1 MKTELRYGIIG
12 AGSMGREHIENIKV
26 MGGAAVTALSD
37 PHVPSQDAALA
48 MAPGAKVFSDHR
60 ALLDSGLVDAVVI
73 ATPNDTHAAVLKDAL
88 ATDLAV
94 FVEKPLATTVED
106 LKSILSWDEK
116 RSAMTWMG
124 LEYRFMPPV
133 AEAIARAQEGDAGKI
148 HQVSIREHREPFYPK
163 VDNWNRFADR
173 TGGTLVEKCCHYF
186 NLMDIVIGEQPIRVF
201 ASGGQSVNHLDE
213 KYDGKQANML
223 DNAYVVLEYANGAR
237 GMLDLCMFGEGSF
250 DKEILT
256 IVGDEGKIESFLPS
270 QVVRASRRESIGKL
284 SGWARGASRA
294 RGSEQKIVHNYD
306 VKYMGHHYGASYLEH
321 TKFRDAIL
329 NSTPAEVSLKDG
341 VMSVVTGLAAH
352 KSINEGRVVEIKEL
366 WS

>member
-1 MKTELRYGIIG
+1 
-12 AGSMGREHIENIKV
+12 MGREHIENIKV
-26 MGGAAVTALSD
+26 MGGAVVTALSD
-37 PHVPSQDAALA
+37 PHVPSQEAALA

-73 ATPNDTHAAVLKDAL
+73 ATPNDTHAAVLKDVL

-106 LKSILSWDEK
+106 LKSILSWDDK

-186 NLMDIVIGEQPIRVF
+186 NLMDIVIGEHPIRVF

-329 NSTPAEVSLKDG
+329 NSTPAEVSLRDG

-366 WS
+366 WG

>member
-1 MKTELRYGIIG
+1 MKRELRYGIIG

-60 ALLDSGLVDAVVI
+60 ALLDSGLVDAVII

>member
-1 MKTELRYGIIG
+1 MKRELRYGIIG

-26 MGGAAVTALSD
+26 MGGAVVTALSD
-37 PHVPSQDAALA
+37 PHVPSQEAALA
-48 MAPGAKVFSDHR
+48 LAPGAKVFTDHR

>member
-26 MGGAAVTALSD
+26 MGGAAVTAISD
-37 PHVPSQDAALA
+37 PHVPSQEAALA

-60 ALLDSGLVDAVVI
+60 ALLDSGLIDAVVI

-106 LKSILSWDEK
+106 LESILSWDDK

-133 AEAIARAQEGDAGKI
+133 AEAIARAKEGEAGKI

-163 VDNWNRFADR
+163 VDNWNRFAER

-186 NLMDIVIGEQPIRVF
+186 NLMDIVVGETPVRVF
-201 ASGGQSVNHLDE
+201 ASGGQAVNHLDE
-213 KYDGKQANML
+213 QYDGKQADML
-223 DNAYVVLEYANGAR
+223 DNAFVVLEYANGAR

-270 QVVRASRRESIGKL
+270 QVVRASRRETIGKL
-284 SGWARGASRA
+284 SGWKQGASRGS
-294 RGSEQKIVHNYD
+294 GSEQKIVHNYD
-306 VKYMGHHYGASYLEH
+306 VKYMGHHYGASYIEH

-329 NSTPAEVSLKDG
+329 NSTAAEVTLLDG
-341 VMSVVTGLAAH
+341 VTSVVTGLAAH

-366 WS
+366 WG

>member
-1 MKTELRYGIIG
+1 MKSELRYGIIG

-26 MGGAAVTALSD
+26 MGGATVSALSD
-37 PHVPSQDAALA
+37 PHKPSQDAALA

-60 ALLDSGLVDAVVI
+60 ALLDSGLIDAVIV
-73 ATPNDTHAAVLKDAL
+73 ATPNDTHAAVLKDCL

-133 AEAIARAQEGDAGKI
+133 AEAITRAKEGEAGKI

-163 VDNWNRFADR
+163 VDNWNRFAER

-186 NLMDIVIGEQPIRVF
+186 NLMDIVVGEQPVRVF

-213 KYDGKQANML
+213 KYDGKQADML

-237 GMLDLCMFGEGSF
+237 GMLDLCMFGEGTF

-270 QVVRASRRESIGKL
+270 QVVRASRRETIGKL
-284 SGWARGASRA
+284 SGWKQGASRGS
-294 RGSEQKIVHNYD
+294 GSEQKIVHNYD
-306 VKYMGHHYGASYLEH
+306 VKYMGHHYGASYIEH

-329 NSTPAEVSLKDG
+329 NSTPAEVTLKDG
-341 VMSVVTGLAAH
+341 ITSVVTGLAAH

-366 WS
+366 WG

>member
-1 MKTELRYGIIG
+1 MKRELRYGIIG

-26 MGGAAVTALSD
+26 MGGAVVTALSD
-37 PHVPSQDAALA
+37 PHVPSQEAALA

>member
-1 MKTELRYGIIG
+1 MKSELRYGIIG

-26 MGGAAVTALSD
+26 MGGAVVSAISD
-37 PHVPSQDAALA
+37 PHKPSQEAALA

-60 ALLDSGLVDAVVI
+60 ALIDSGLVDAIIV
-73 ATPNDTHAAVLKDAL
+73 ATPNDTHTAVLKDCL
-88 ATDLAV
+88 ASDIAV

-133 AEAIARAQEGDAGKI
+133 AEAIARAKEGEAGKI

-163 VDNWNRFADR
+163 VDNWNRFAER

-186 NLMDIVIGEQPIRVF
+186 NLMDIVVGEQPIRVF
-201 ASGGQSVNHLDE
+201 ASGGQSVNHLEE
-213 KYDGKQANML
+213 KYDGKQADML

-270 QVVRASRRESIGKL
+270 QVVRASRRETIGKL
-284 SGWARGASRA
+284 SGWKQGASRGS
-294 RGSEQKIVHNYD
+294 GSEQKIVHNYD
-306 VKYMGHHYGASYLEH
+306 VKYMGHHYGASYIEH

-329 NSTPAEVSLKDG
+329 NSTPAEVTLKDG
-341 VMSVVTGLAAH
+341 VTSVVTGLAAH

-366 WS
+366 WG